1 MRIIAGVAKGCV
13 LSSVATSTRPT
24 SDRAREALFSSLT
37 SEFGEFA
44 GVNFLDLFGGSGA
57 IGLEALSRGATIVDI
72 VESDRQAQMT
82 IERNFELVKK
92 SSPAGKFQLYPMA
105 AQRFITNVPK
115 EKYHIVYID
124 PPYEITNSEVE
135 IVITK
140 LHSGEFLHEGAM
152 IALERLARGSEFNWP
167 DGFNAARERKYG
179 TARIFYGNYSP

>member
-24 SDRAREALFSSLT
+24 SDRAREGLFSSLA
-37 SEFGEFA
+37 SEFGEFS

-57 IGLEALSRGATIVDI
+57 IGLEALSRGATNVHI
-72 VESDRQAQMT
+72 VERDPEAIRT

-92 SSPAGKFQLYPMA
+92 CSPVGKFQLYPMA
-105 AQRFITNVPK
+105 AQLFITTVPT

-124 PPYEITNSEVE
+124 PPYEITNVEVE
-135 IVITK
+135 DVIMK
-140 LHSGEFLHEGAM
+140 LHRGEFLHESAM

-179 TARIFYGNYSP
+179 AARIYYGNYSP